1 MITIKDI
8 KDNEKIII
16 LCTNP
21 TKTLEKDKRYNAIKI
36 THSVGC
42 IYKPF
47 DYREAF
53 VIKLNE
59 FFSVTVSPKRFKILK
74 IIK

>member
-1 MITIKDI
+1 MDIQNI
-8 KDNEKIII
+8 KDNDKVEI
-16 LCTNP
+16 LCIQP
-21 TKTLEKDKRYNAIKI
+21 TKTLEKNKIYIATKI

-42 IYKPF
+42 FYKPF